1 MSRHF
6 VVSAIYGPPIT
17 PIELILKIDKF
28 IGKLDDDYEETYIL
42 GDLDCILLDQG
53 NFETRKL
60 HKILELCQLTQLI
73 DKPNRIK
80 KTSRSLLVICITSCP
95 KMIVHS
101 DVIRVGFCDHDLVY
115 LVQKIK
121 KIQNQTQWNK
131 QKLETSKNLIAKISF
146 MIWERN
152 PGNLK
157 RDPASRGVGGGR
169 SYVARLNVKTSRSVF
184 INTSR
189 RSQKLNE
196 NSLSLSGFRKEI
208 AMRCK
213 ETITVLRFLSYHF
226 AYRTPIHRH

>member
-121 KIQNQTQWNK
+121 KIQNQTQ
-131 QKLETSKNLIAKISF
+131 
-146 MIWERN
+146 
-152 PGNLK
+152 
-157 RDPASRGVGGGR
+157 
-169 SYVARLNVKTSRSVF
+169 
-184 INTSR
+184 
-189 RSQKLNE
+189 
-196 NSLSLSGFRKEI
+196 
-208 AMRCK
+208 
-213 ETITVLRFLSYHF
+213 
-226 AYRTPIHRH
+226 